1 MRRLT
6 QHERPEDGEEED
18 DPSSGKVQVPTER
31 RRRGGR

>member
-1 MRRLT
+1 MRMLT
-6 QHERPEDGEEED
+6 EHKRPEYGEEED